1 MVRIPD
7 KDVACLTG
15 GALEN
20 LKSESDIAA
29 ASGSSTEG
37 KSKQPNIAQSLKYF
51 LVDPP
56 KPNEKPKPLTNDQRI
71 MNSICMRECR
81 KLWKKASDEVEKRL
95 AAYLEQ
101 QETSAAETEGKAKS
115 SQQFQD
121 EFTAMDA
128 KATKRRVLRSTF
140 LNELSLKRLSQWI
153 EEDEDV
159 KQKEQQSAAASKL
172 KEAKNSH
179 DQWVKRKDSLRIRMP
194 DNMPTAPE
202 PVMTHGREV
211 VGVRPAVKGTSGRT
225 TVELMAGLGL
235 KYVHAVNMGARG
247 MEGDLE
253 KSRNQACL

>member
-95 AAYLEQ
+95 AVL
-101 QETSAAETEGKAKS
+101 
-115 SQQFQD
+115 FQD
-121 EFTAMDA
+121 LIILGCKPFKKKNSCL
-128 KATKRRVLRSTF
+128 KAF
-140 LNELSLKRLSQWI
+140 LNL
-153 EEDEDV
+153 
-159 KQKEQQSAAASKL
+159 AC
-172 KEAKNSH
+172 KNYTYEI
-179 DQWVKRKDSLRIRMP
+179 K
-194 DNMPTAPE
+194 
-202 PVMTHGREV
+202 
-211 VGVRPAVKGTSGRT
+211 
-225 TVELMAGLGL
+225 
-235 KYVHAVNMGARG
+235 
-247 MEGDLE
+247 
-253 KSRNQACL
+253 